1 MIGLAPLSPLPPL
14 SLLLLFFFTST
25 FLFHFLVL
33 PCPFSFCSRC
43 SHGMKLYF
51 NSIYVSVL
59 AWIWESNNSTC
70 VWRVNFSLLKGCHIW
85 ESCQRNTDFLL
96 QSLRISYTELQML
109 LHDGSMCKNE
119 SKHCSIYDENNKK
132 FRSWRLK
139 LSVSVKM
146 CLKLSPIL
154 VANLKVA
161 KNWPIVVDYY
171 SIAKRI
177 MKNNVIVL
185 VLIWDFDDHFH
196 VIDTFE
202 IRYPLYPWYPL
213 TKLKKKNWLS
223 RHSSLEPLSTTRNI
237 DAARSSPDLIP
248 TSSFS
253 TLLHPYYCCNC
264 VQPFIRW
271 LHR

>member
-1 MIGLAPLSPLPPL
+1 
-14 SLLLLFFFTST
+14 
-25 FLFHFLVL
+25 
-33 PCPFSFCSRC
+33 
-43 SHGMKLYF
+43 MKLYF

-85 ESCQRNTDFLL
+85 ESCQQNTDFLL
-96 QSLRISYTELQML
+96 QNLRISYTELQML

-146 CLKLSPIL
+146 CLKLGPIL
-154 VANLKVA
+154 VANLKIT

-196 VIDTFE
+196 VIWNSLSTLSLVSLN
-202 IRYPLYPWYPL
+202 II
-213 TKLKKKNWLS
+213 KKKNWLS